1 METAIS
7 AFTSS
12 FLSSV
17 NILWVIAGL
26 FGLLLI
32 SGMVVVAL
40 NWLER
45 RVERAELE
53 KKILRKD
60 NN

>member
-12 FLSSV
+12 FLSSA

-40 NWLER
+40 NWLEH

-53 KKILRKD
+53 KKILHKD

>member
-12 FLSSV
+12 FLTSV

-53 KKILRKD
+53 KKILHKD

>member
-53 KKILRKD
+53 KKILHKD

>member
-12 FLSSV
+12 FLSSA

-53 KKILRKD
+53 KKILHKD

>member
-12 FLSSV
+12 FLSSA

>member
-40 NWLER
+40 SWLER

-53 KKILRKD
+53 KKILHKD

>member
-12 FLSSV
+12 FLSSA
-17 NILWVIAGL
+17 NILWVIVGL

-53 KKILRKD
+53 KKILHKD